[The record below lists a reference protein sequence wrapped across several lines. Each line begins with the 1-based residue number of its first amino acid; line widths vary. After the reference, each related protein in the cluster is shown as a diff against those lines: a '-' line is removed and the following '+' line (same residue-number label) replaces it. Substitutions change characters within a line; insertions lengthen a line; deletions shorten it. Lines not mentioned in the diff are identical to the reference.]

1 MLSRILVPLD
11 GSPEMARVIPALRQL
26 VGGSGAV
33 AYLLLVRPR
42 VHRVKQDAGGPSI
55 PLHEVLEQEA
65 AAWRDYLAQ
74 VGAPL
79 AYDGVV
85 IRREVRFGNL
95 VQEILD
101 AACRHAVQLI
111 VVMAQSQ
118 GGLGRLLQPSRAH
131 QLLAHA
137 NVPVLAV
144 PVRAL
149 RFG

>member
-42 VHRVKQDAGGPSI
+42 VHRAWQDAGPSI
-55 PLHEVLEQEA
+55 PFHEVLEQEGA
-65 AAWRDYLAQ
+65 VWRDYLAQ

-101 AACRHAVQLI
+101 AACRHAVHLI
-111 VVMAQSQ
+111 VVIAQSQ
-118 GGLGRLLQPSRAH
+118 GGLGRVLQPSPAH
-131 QLLAHA
+131 QLLVHA

-149 RFG
+149 SFG